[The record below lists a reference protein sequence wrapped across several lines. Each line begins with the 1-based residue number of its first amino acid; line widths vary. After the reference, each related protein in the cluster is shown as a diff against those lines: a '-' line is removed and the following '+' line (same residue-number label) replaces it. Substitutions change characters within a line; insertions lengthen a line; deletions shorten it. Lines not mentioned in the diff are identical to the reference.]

1 MLGLVEEG
9 CIPIMFAEGGYSQ
22 RLEIIADFPK
32 GKCVW
37 WFDQTDMK
45 RAKEVL
51 GDMCCIAGN
60 VGTALMTAGT
70 PDEVKAYCKE
80 LIETAGKDGGFI
92 LTNGCGVDHAKA
104 ENVKAMMEAGL
115 EYGAY

>member
-1 MLGLVEEG
+1 
-9 CIPIMFAEGGYSQ
+9 
-22 RLEIIADFPK
+22 
-32 GKCVW
+32 VW

-45 RAKEVL
+45 RVKEVL

-80 LIETAGKDGGFI
+80 LIDTAGKDGGFI
-92 LTNGCGVDHAKA
+92 LTNGCGVAHAKA
-104 ENVKAMMEAGL
+104 ENVKAMIEAGL
-115 EYGAY
+115 EYGIH